1 MKEKDLGSRVLLSIN
16 ERFNMTRRE
25 GKGKKEGEKKSM
37 QLIEING
44 KMRNSVRTSRPRNLY
59 EKHTL
64 HASLDFHAIN

>member
-1 MKEKDLGSRVLLSIN
+1 
-16 ERFNMTRRE
+16 MTRRE

-44 KMRNSVRTSRPRNLY
+44 KMRNSVRTSRPKNLY
-59 EKHTL
+59 ETHTL

>member
-1 MKEKDLGSRVLLSIN
+1 
-16 ERFNMTRRE
+16 MTRRE
-25 GKGKKEGEKKSM
+25 RKGKKEGEKKSM

>member
-1 MKEKDLGSRVLLSIN
+1 
-16 ERFNMTRRE
+16 MTRRE

-44 KMRNSVRTSRPRNLY
+44 KMRNSVRPRNLY